1 MWNSIPII
9 SLNINFVMYSNLG
22 EILFEYKNIITKMI
36 DLIALIEILK
46 PYQNKKAFADY
57 ITQLE
62 RLIK

>member
-1 MWNSIPII
+1 
-9 SLNINFVMYSNLG
+9 
-22 EILFEYKNIITKMI
+22 MI

-57 ITQLE
+57 IIQLE